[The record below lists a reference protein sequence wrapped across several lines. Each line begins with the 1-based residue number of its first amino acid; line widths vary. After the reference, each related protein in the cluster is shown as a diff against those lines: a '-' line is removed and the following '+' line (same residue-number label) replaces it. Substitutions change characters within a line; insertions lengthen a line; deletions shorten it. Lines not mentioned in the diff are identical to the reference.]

1 MNAVGIRDFYKSL
14 NSNDWCLIF
23 ILVFSILYPPIVPLG
38 FLAWVIS
45 IFRYKTEK
53 TYSFWMSMEC
63 LFVCYYLLL
72 LIGMVWTQD
81 VEAGFFKLENKLSF
95 LLFPLLFYF
104 SKFSLSRSSILN
116 ILLFSAGLSLL
127 IYEFIAIFKS
137 IYYPENN
144 NWGYF
149 KDVLFSPFMHR
160 GYYAFYLVI
169 GSLICHYKIYQNV
182 KKTNLIV
189 LFLFLSCGV
198 FQTLS
203 KAGILTWLIFN
214 LILLLHFIIKRGSW
228 KLMLTLGM
236 GIVISVF
243 VFLNIDSS
251 IKNRFNKVPLSLAG
265 IELKNNNSEE
275 SNQARILMWNASILS
290 LSKGHFFG
298 FGTGDDISILKAQ
311 NIRDH
316 NKVVAIKELNAH
328 NQFFTTALQI
338 GLPGLLVLLAIFI
351 KTWRN
356 FFRDKHLLSLLI
368 SLCFFCNFFIES
380 FLERQAGI
388 ILFCLLTITLSKE
401 IIADKRETF
410 AEN

>member
-1 MNAVGIRDFYKSL
+1 MNAGGIRDFYKSL
-14 NSNDWCLIF
+14 NGNDRCLIF

-251 IKNRFNKVPLSLAG
+251 VKNRFNKVPLSLAG

-338 GLPGLLVLLAIFI
+338 GLPGLLILLAIFI

-368 SLCFFCNFFIES
+368 SLCFFCNFLIES

>member
-1 MNAVGIRDFYKSL
+1 
-14 NSNDWCLIF
+14 
-23 ILVFSILYPPIVPLG
+23 
-38 FLAWVIS
+38 
-45 IFRYKTEK
+45 
-53 TYSFWMSMEC
+53 
-63 LFVCYYLLL
+63 
-72 LIGMVWTQD
+72 MVWTQD

-182 KKTNLIV
+182 KKTNLRV

-251 IKNRFNKVPLSLAG
+251 VKNRFNKVPLSLAG

-338 GLPGLLVLLAIFI
+338 GLPGLLILLAIFI

>member
-14 NSNDWCLIF
+14 NGNDWCLIF

-251 IKNRFNKVPLSLAG
+251 VKNRFNKVPLSLAG

-338 GLPGLLVLLAIFI
+338 GLPGLLILLAIFI